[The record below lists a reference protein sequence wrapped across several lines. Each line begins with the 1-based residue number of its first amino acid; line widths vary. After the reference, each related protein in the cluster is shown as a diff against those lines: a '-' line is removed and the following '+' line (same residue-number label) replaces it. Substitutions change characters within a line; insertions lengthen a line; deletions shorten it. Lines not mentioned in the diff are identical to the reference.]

1 MTIDSMKEMNEKMN
15 NKNKGKVF
23 YGNDCCEVRA
33 CSHINISKS
42 ELTEFVRLLQALGQ
56 AIQAVF
62 QNPSQNN
69 IDNLIVALNN
79 LQKFLNCLDLSPAQK
94 QIGNSI
100 IANLLTIL
108 RTTPFSCGA
117 LYVELQSLLNYL
129 LYIAKLFKVDCC
141 TIDKLVRLITEIQT
155 ILVQYGSGCLGGG
168 GATGATGAT
177 GPQGP
182 AGAQGA
188 TGPQGPQGVQGPA
201 GATGPQGAQGPAG
214 VQGATGPQGPQGIQ
228 GPAGATGATGAQGA
242 QGPAG
247 ATGATGPQG
256 PQGIQGPAGAT
267 GATGPQGPQ
276 GVQGPAGATGPQ
288 GAQGP
293 AGATGATGP
302 QGPQGIQ
309 GPAGATGAQGA
320 QGPAGA
326 TGATGP
332 QGAQGPAGATGATG
346 ATGPAGT
353 PIPVTIAAI
362 GNSNAQTISPGMN
375 IQFNQVFEIN
385 NIDFNDTTDT
395 LTVLETGVY
404 EISFSASTTFPGSS
418 PFGFG
423 ISFNGQPPTRNFSTN
438 VIGSAVSF
446 STIVTL
452 QAGTT
457 ISVQPTA
464 NTISIPNTGDTTATL
479 SVFRIY

>member
-1 MTIDSMKEMNEKMN
+1 MN

-23 YGNDCCEVRA
+23 YGNDCCEVRT

-69 IDNLIVALNN
+69 INNLITALNN

-182 AGAQGA
+182 AGATGATGPQGPAGAQGA
-188 TGPQGPQGVQGPA
+188 TGPQGPQ
-201 GATGPQGAQGPAG
+201 GPQGAQGPAG

-228 GPAGATGATGAQGA
+228 GPAGATGAQGA

-267 GATGPQGPQ
+267 GATGPQGI
-276 GVQGPAGATGPQ
+276 
-288 GAQGP
+288 QGP
-293 AGATGATGP
+293 AGATGATGAT
-302 QGPQGIQ
+302 GPQGIQ
-309 GPAGATGAQGA
+309 GPA
-320 QGPAGA
+320 
-326 TGATGP
+326 
-332 QGAQGPAGATGATG
+332 GATG

-404 EISFSASTTFPGSS
+404 DISFSASTTFPGSS

>member
-1 MTIDSMKEMNEKMN
+1 MTIDSMKERNEKMN

-42 ELTEFVRLLQALGQ
+42 ELTEFVILLQALGQ

-69 IDNLIVALNN
+69 IDNLIAALNN

-141 TIDKLVRLITEIQT
+141 TTDKLVKLITEIQA

-182 AGAQGA
+182 AGATGA
-188 TGPQGPQGVQGPA
+188 TGPQGPA
-201 GATGPQGAQGPAG
+201 GAQGATGPQGPQGAQGPAG

-228 GPAGATGATGAQGA
+228 GPAGATGATGPQGV

-247 ATGATGPQG
+247 ATGATGAQG
-256 PQGIQGPAGAT
+256 PQGAT
-267 GATGPQGPQ
+267 GATGATGAQGPQ
-276 GVQGPAGATGPQ
+276 GVQGPAGATGAT

-293 AGATGATGP
+293 
-302 QGPQGIQ
+302 QGVQ
-309 GPAGATGAQGA
+309 GPAGATGAQ
-320 QGPAGA
+320 
-326 TGATGP
+326 
-332 QGAQGPAGATGATG
+332 GATG

-362 GNSNAQTISPGMN
+362 GNSNPQTISPGTN
-375 IQFNQVFEIN
+375 LQFNQVFELT
-385 NIDFNDTTDT
+385 NISFNDTSDT
-395 LTVLETGVY
+395 LTILETGVY
-404 EISFSASTTFPGSS
+404 DISFSASTTFPGSS

-457 ISVQPTA
+457 ISIQPTA

>member
-1 MTIDSMKEMNEKMN
+1 MKERNEKMN

-33 CSHINISKS
+33 CSYINISKS
-42 ELTEFVRLLQALGQ
+42 ELKEFVRLLQALGQ

-62 QNPSQNN
+62 QNHSQVN
-69 IDNLIVALNN
+69 INNLIDVLNN

-108 RTTPFSCGA
+108 KTKPFSCGA

-129 LYIAKLFKVDCC
+129 LYIAKLFKIDCC
-141 TIDKLVRLITEIQT
+141 AIDKLVKLISEIQA

-168 GATGATGAT
+168 TTGATGAT
-177 GPQGP
+177 GPQG
-182 AGAQGA
+182 ATGAQG
-188 TGPQGPQGVQGPA
+188 V
-201 GATGPQGAQGPAG
+201 
-214 VQGATGPQGPQGIQ
+214 Q
-228 GPAGATGATGAQGA
+228 GPAGATGATGAQ
-242 QGPAG
+242 
-247 ATGATGPQG
+247 
-256 PQGIQGPAGAT
+256 
-267 GATGPQGPQ
+267 
-276 GVQGPAGATGPQ
+276 
-288 GAQGP
+288 
-293 AGATGATGP
+293 
-302 QGPQGIQ
+302 
-309 GPAGATGAQGA
+309 
-320 QGPAGA
+320 
-326 TGATGP
+326 
-332 QGAQGPAGATGATG
+332 GATG

-362 GNSNAQTISPGMN
+362 GNSNAQTISPRMN

-385 NIDFNDTTDT
+385 NINFNDTTDT

-404 EISFSASTTFPGSS
+404 DISFSASTTFPGSS

>member
-1 MTIDSMKEMNEKMN
+1 MVMI
-15 NKNKGKVF
+15 V
-23 YGNDCCEVRA
+23 A
-33 CSHINISKS
+33 KS
-42 ELTEFVRLLQALGQ
+42 ELVVILTSLSPNLQNSLDFFKLLAKL
-56 AIQAVF
+56 F
-62 QNPSQNN
+62 KLSFKTLLNNN
-69 IDNLIVALNN
+69 IDNLIAALNN

-108 RTTPFSCGA
+108 KTEPFSCGA

-141 TIDKLVRLITEIQT
+141 TIDKLVKLITEIQT

-168 GATGATGAT
+168 AAGAT

-188 TGPQGPQGVQGPA
+188 TGPQGPA
-201 GATGPQGAQGPAG
+201 GAQG
-214 VQGATGPQGPQGIQ
+214 AT
-228 GPAGATGATGAQGA
+228 GA

-247 ATGATGPQG
+247 AQ
-256 PQGIQGPAGAT
+256 
-267 GATGPQGPQ
+267 
-276 GVQGPAGATGPQ
+276 
-288 GAQGP
+288 
-293 AGATGATGP
+293 
-302 QGPQGIQ
+302 
-309 GPAGATGAQGA
+309 GATGAQG
-320 QGPAGA
+320 PAD
-326 TGATGP
+326 
-332 QGAQGPAGATGATG
+332 
-346 ATGPAGT
+346 T

-362 GNSNAQTISPGMN
+362 GNSNPQTISPGTN
-375 IQFNQVFEIN
+375 IQFNQVFELT
-385 NIDFNDTTDT
+385 NISFNDTSDT
-395 LTVLETGVY
+395 LTILETGVY
-404 EISFSASTTFPGSS
+404 DISFSASTTFPGSS

-423 ISFNGQPPTRNFSTN
+423 ISFNGQPPNRNFSTN

-457 ISVQPTA
+457 IAVQPTA
-464 NTISIPNTGDTTATL
+464 NTISIPNTGDTAATL

>member
-1 MTIDSMKEMNEKMN
+1 MI
-15 NKNKGKVF
+15 
-23 YGNDCCEVRA
+23 A
-33 CSHINISKS
+33 
-42 ELTEFVRLLQALGQ
+42 
-56 AIQAVF
+56 
-62 QNPSQNN
+62 
-69 IDNLIVALNN
+69 ALNN

-155 ILVQYGSGCLGGG
+155 ILVQYGSGCLGGR

-188 TGPQGPQGVQGPA
+188 TGPQ
-201 GATGPQGAQGPAG
+201 GPQGAQGPAG

-228 GPAGATGATGAQGA
+228 GPAGATGATGAQG
-242 QGPAG
+242 PA
-247 ATGATGPQG
+247 
-256 PQGIQGPAGAT
+256 
-267 GATGPQGPQ
+267 
-276 GVQGPAGATGPQ
+276 
-288 GAQGP
+288 
-293 AGATGATGP
+293 
-302 QGPQGIQ
+302 
-309 GPAGATGAQGA
+309 
-320 QGPAGA
+320 
-326 TGATGP
+326 
-332 QGAQGPAGATGATG
+332 G

-362 GNSNAQTISPGMN
+362 GNSNPQTISPGTN
-375 IQFNQVFEIN
+375 LQFNQVFELT
-385 NIDFNDTTDT
+385 NISFNDTSDT
-395 LTVLETGVY
+395 LTILETGVY
-404 EISFSASTTFPGSS
+404 DISFSASTTFPGSS

-457 ISVQPTA
+457 IAVQPTA

>member
-1 MTIDSMKEMNEKMN
+1 MKERNEKMN

-42 ELTEFVRLLQALGQ
+42 ELTEFVRLLQTLGQ

-69 IDNLIVALNN
+69 IDNLIAALNN

-141 TIDKLVRLITEIQT
+141 TTDKLVKLITEIQA

-177 GPQGP
+177 G
-182 AGAQGA
+182 A
-188 TGPQGPQGVQGPA
+188 QGPQGVQGPA
-201 GATGPQGAQGPAG
+201 GATG
-214 VQGATGPQGPQGIQ
+214 
-228 GPAGATGATGAQGA
+228 ATGA
-242 QGPAG
+242 
-247 ATGATGPQG
+247 
-256 PQGIQGPAGAT
+256 
-267 GATGPQGPQ
+267 QGPQ
-276 GVQGPAGATGPQ
+276 GVQ
-288 GAQGP
+288 
-293 AGATGATGP
+293 
-302 QGPQGIQ
+302 
-309 GPAGATGAQGA
+309 
-320 QGPAGA
+320 
-326 TGATGP
+326 
-332 QGAQGPAGATGATG
+332 
-346 ATGPAGT
+346 GPAGT

-362 GNSNAQTISPGMN
+362 GNSNPQTISPGTN
-375 IQFNQVFEIN
+375 LQFNQVFELT
-385 NIDFNDTTDT
+385 NISFNDTSDT
-395 LTVLETGVY
+395 LTILETGVY
-404 EISFSASTTFPGSS
+404 DISFSASTTFPGSS

-457 ISVQPTA
+457 ISIQPTA

>member
-1 MTIDSMKEMNEKMN
+1 MN

-62 QNPSQNN
+62 QNPSQANV
-69 IDNLIVALNN
+69 DNLIVALNN

-155 ILVQYGSGCLGGG
+155 IVVQYGSGCLGGG

-188 TGPQGPQGVQGPA
+188 TGPQGPQG
-201 GATGPQGAQGPAG
+201 AQGPAG

-228 GPAGATGATGAQGA
+228 GPAGAQGATGA

-247 ATGATGPQG
+247 ATGATGAQGPQGIQGPAGATGTTGAQG

-267 GATGPQGPQ
+267 GATG
-276 GVQGPAGATGPQ
+276 A
-288 GAQGP
+288 
-293 AGATGATGP
+293 
-302 QGPQGIQ
+302 QGPQGI
-309 GPAGATGAQGA
+309 
-320 QGPAGA
+320 
-326 TGATGP
+326 
-332 QGAQGPAGATGATG
+332 QGPAGATGATG

-362 GNSNAQTISPGMN
+362 GNSNPQTISPGTN

-385 NIDFNDTTDT
+385 NINFNDTADT
-395 LTVLETGVY
+395 LTILETGVY
-404 EISFSASTTFPGSS
+404 DISFSASTTFPGSS

-457 ISVQPTA
+457 ISIQPTA

>member
-1 MTIDSMKEMNEKMN
+1 MN

-62 QNPSQNN
+62 QNPSQTN
-69 IDNLIVALNN
+69 IDNLIAALNN

-188 TGPQGPQGVQGPA
+188 TGPQGPQG
-201 GATGPQGAQGPAG
+201 AQGPAG
-214 VQGATGPQGPQGIQ
+214 VQ
-228 GPAGATGATGAQGA
+228 
-242 QGPAG
+242 
-247 ATGATGPQG
+247 GATGPQG

-276 GVQGPAGATGPQ
+276 GVQGPAGATGAT

-293 AGATGATGP
+293 AGATGATG
-302 QGPQGIQ
+302 
-309 GPAGATGAQGA
+309 AQ
-320 QGPAGA
+320 
-326 TGATGP
+326 
-332 QGAQGPAGATGATG
+332 GATG

-362 GNSNAQTISPGMN
+362 GNSNPQTISPGTN
-375 IQFNQVFEIN
+375 LQFNQVFELT
-385 NIDFNDTTDT
+385 NISFNDTSDT
-395 LTVLETGVY
+395 LTILETGVY
-404 EISFSASTTFPGSS
+404 DISFSASTTFPGSS

-457 ISVQPTA
+457 ISIQPTA

>member
-1 MTIDSMKEMNEKMN
+1 MKEKNEKMN

-42 ELTEFVRLLQALGQ
+42 ELTEFVRLLQVLGQ

-69 IDNLIVALNN
+69 IDNLIAALNN
-79 LQKFLNCLDLSPAQK
+79 LQKFLNCLDLSPAQR

-141 TIDKLVRLITEIQT
+141 TTDKLVKLITEIQT

-168 GATGATGAT
+168 ATGATGATGPQGPPGAQGAT

-188 TGPQGPQGVQGPA
+188 AGPQGPQG
-201 GATGPQGAQGPAG
+201 AQ
-214 VQGATGPQGPQGIQ
+214 
-228 GPAGATGATGAQGA
+228 
-242 QGPAG
+242 
-247 ATGATGPQG
+247 
-256 PQGIQGPAGAT
+256 
-267 GATGPQGPQ
+267 
-276 GVQGPAGATGPQ
+276 
-288 GAQGP
+288 
-293 AGATGATGP
+293 
-302 QGPQGIQ
+302 
-309 GPAGATGAQGA
+309 
-320 QGPAGA
+320 
-326 TGATGP
+326 
-332 QGAQGPAGATGATG
+332 
-346 ATGPAGT
+346 GPAGT

-362 GNSNAQTISPGMN
+362 GNSNPQTISPGTN
-375 IQFNQVFEIN
+375 IQFNQVFELT
-385 NIDFNDTTDT
+385 NIAFNDTSDT
-395 LTVLETGVY
+395 LTILETGVY
-404 EISFSASTTFPGSS
+404 DISFSASTTLPGSS

-457 ISVQPTA
+457 IAVQPTA

>member
-1 MTIDSMKEMNEKMN
+1 MN

-69 IDNLIVALNN
+69 IDNLIAALNN

-141 TIDKLVRLITEIQT
+141 TTDKLVKLITEIQA

-182 AGAQGA
+182 AGATGA
-188 TGPQGPQGVQGPA
+188 TGPQGPA
-201 GATGPQGAQGPAG
+201 GAQGATGPQGPQGAQGPAG

-228 GPAGATGATGAQGA
+228 GPAGATGATGAQGV

-247 ATGATGPQG
+247 ATGATGAQG
-256 PQGIQGPAGAT
+256 VQGPAGAT
-267 GATGPQGPQ
+267 GATGAQGPQ
-276 GVQGPAGATGPQ
+276 GVQGPAGATG
-288 GAQGP
+288 
-293 AGATGATGP
+293 AT
-302 QGPQGIQ
+302 
-309 GPAGATGAQGA
+309 
-320 QGPAGA
+320 
-326 TGATGP
+326 
-332 QGAQGPAGATGATG
+332 GAQGPAGATGATG

-362 GNSNAQTISPGMN
+362 GNSNPQTISPGTN
-375 IQFNQVFEIN
+375 LQFNQVFELT
-385 NIDFNDTTDT
+385 NISFNDTSDT
-395 LTVLETGVY
+395 LTILETGVY
-404 EISFSASTTFPGSS
+404 DISFSASTTFPGSS

-457 ISVQPTA
+457 ISIQPTA

>member
-1 MTIDSMKEMNEKMN
+1 MTIHSMKEKNEKMN

-42 ELTEFVRLLQALGQ
+42 ELTEFVRLLQVLGQ

-69 IDNLIVALNN
+69 IDNLIAALNN
-79 LQKFLNCLDLSPAQK
+79 LQKFLNCLDLSPAQR

-141 TIDKLVRLITEIQT
+141 TTDKLVKLITEIQT

-168 GATGATGAT
+168 AT
-177 GPQGP
+177 
-182 AGAQGA
+182 
-188 TGPQGPQGVQGPA
+188 
-201 GATGPQGAQGPAG
+201 
-214 VQGATGPQGPQGIQ
+214 
-228 GPAGATGATGAQGA
+228 
-242 QGPAG
+242 G

-256 PQGIQGPAGAT
+256 PQGIQGPAGA
-267 GATGPQGPQ
+267 Q
-276 GVQGPAGATGPQ
+276 
-288 GAQGP
+288 
-293 AGATGATGP
+293 
-302 QGPQGIQ
+302 
-309 GPAGATGAQGA
+309 GATGAQ
-320 QGPAGA
+320 
-326 TGATGP
+326 
-332 QGAQGPAGATGATG
+332 
-346 ATGPAGT
+346 GPAGT

-362 GNSNAQTISPGMN
+362 GNSNPQTIYPGTN
-375 IQFNQVFEIN
+375 IQLNQVFELT
-385 NIDFNDTTDT
+385 NIAFNDTSDT
-395 LTVLETGVY
+395 LTILETGVY
-404 EISFSASTTFPGSS
+404 DISFSASTTFPGSS

-457 ISVQPTA
+457 IAVQPTA

>member
-1 MTIDSMKEMNEKMN
+1 MKRGTIKIKEKYFMVMI
-15 NKNKGKVF
+15 V
-23 YGNDCCEVRA
+23 A
-33 CSHINISKS
+33 KS
-42 ELTEFVRLLQALGQ
+42 ELVVILTSLSPNLQNSLDFFKLLAKL
-56 AIQAVF
+56 F
-62 QNPSQNN
+62 KLSFKTLLNNN
-69 IDNLIVALNN
+69 IDNLIAALNN

-108 RTTPFSCGA
+108 KTEPFSCGA

-141 TIDKLVRLITEIQT
+141 TIDKLVKLITEIQT

-168 GATGATGAT
+168 AAGAT

-188 TGPQGPQGVQGPA
+188 TGPQGPA
-201 GATGPQGAQGPAG
+201 GAQG
-214 VQGATGPQGPQGIQ
+214 AT
-228 GPAGATGATGAQGA
+228 GA

-247 ATGATGPQG
+247 AQ
-256 PQGIQGPAGAT
+256 
-267 GATGPQGPQ
+267 
-276 GVQGPAGATGPQ
+276 
-288 GAQGP
+288 
-293 AGATGATGP
+293 
-302 QGPQGIQ
+302 
-309 GPAGATGAQGA
+309 GATGAQG
-320 QGPAGA
+320 PAD
-326 TGATGP
+326 
-332 QGAQGPAGATGATG
+332 
-346 ATGPAGT
+346 T

-362 GNSNAQTISPGMN
+362 GNSNPQTISPGTN
-375 IQFNQVFEIN
+375 IQFNQVFELT
-385 NIDFNDTTDT
+385 NISFNDTSDT
-395 LTVLETGVY
+395 LTILETGVY
-404 EISFSASTTFPGSS
+404 DISFSASTTFPGSS

-423 ISFNGQPPTRNFSTN
+423 ISFNGQPPNRNFSTN

-457 ISVQPTA
+457 IAVQPTA
-464 NTISIPNTGDTTATL
+464 NTISIPNTGDTAATL

>member
-1 MTIDSMKEMNEKMN
+1 MTIDSMKERNEKMN

-69 IDNLIVALNN
+69 IDNLIAALNN

-155 ILVQYGSGCLGGG
+155 ILVQYGSGCLGGR

-182 AGAQGA
+182 Q
-188 TGPQGPQGVQGPA
+188 
-201 GATGPQGAQGPAG
+201 GPQGAQGPAG
-214 VQGATGPQGPQGIQ
+214 AQGATGPQGPQGIQ
-228 GPAGATGATGAQGA
+228 GPAGATGATGA
-242 QGPAG
+242 
-247 ATGATGPQG
+247 
-256 PQGIQGPAGAT
+256 
-267 GATGPQGPQ
+267 
-276 GVQGPAGATGPQ
+276 
-288 GAQGP
+288 
-293 AGATGATGP
+293 
-302 QGPQGIQ
+302 
-309 GPAGATGAQGA
+309 TGAQGA

-326 TGATGP
+326 TGATGAQGGQGP
-332 QGAQGPAGATGATG
+332 AGATGATGAHGAAGASGATGANGAQGAQGPAGATGATGAQGAQGPAGATGPQGPQGIQGPAGATG

-362 GNSNAQTISPGMN
+362 GNSNAQTISPGTN
-375 IQFNQVFEIN
+375 IQFNQIFEIN
-385 NIDFNDTTDT
+385 NINFNDTADT
-395 LTVLETGVY
+395 LTILETGVY
-404 EISFSASTTFPGSS
+404 DISFSASTTFPGSS

>member
-1 MTIDSMKEMNEKMN
+1 MN

-23 YGNDCCEVRA
+23 YGNDCCEVRT

-69 IDNLIVALNN
+69 INNLIAALNN

-168 GATGATGAT
+168 GATGATGAQGAT

-188 TGPQGPQGVQGPA
+188 TGPQ
-201 GATGPQGAQGPAG
+201 GPQGAQGPAG

-228 GPAGATGATGAQGA
+228 GPAGAQGATGATGAQGPAGAQGATGA

-247 ATGATGPQG
+247 ATGATG
-256 PQGIQGPAGAT
+256 
-267 GATGPQGPQ
+267 
-276 GVQGPAGATGPQ
+276 
-288 GAQGP
+288 AQ
-293 AGATGATGP
+293 
-302 QGPQGIQ
+302 
-309 GPAGATGAQGA
+309 
-320 QGPAGA
+320 
-326 TGATGP
+326 
-332 QGAQGPAGATGATG
+332 GATG

-362 GNSNAQTISPGMN
+362 GNSNPQTISPGTN
-375 IQFNQVFEIN
+375 LQFNQVFELT
-385 NIDFNDTTDT
+385 NISFNDTSDT
-395 LTVLETGVY
+395 LTILETGVY
-404 EISFSASTTFPGSS
+404 DISFSASTTFPGSS

>member
-1 MTIDSMKEMNEKMN
+1 MN

-182 AGAQGA
+182 AGATGA
-188 TGPQGPQGVQGPA
+188 TGPQGPA
-201 GATGPQGAQGPAG
+201 GAQGATGPQGPQGAQGPAG

-276 GVQGPAGATGPQ
+276 GVQGPAGATG
-288 GAQGP
+288 
-293 AGATGATGP
+293 
-302 QGPQGIQ
+302 
-309 GPAGATGAQGA
+309 ATGAQGA

-332 QGAQGPAGATGATG
+332 QGPQGVQGVQGPAGATGATG

-404 EISFSASTTFPGSS
+404 DISFSASTTFPGSS

>member
-1 MTIDSMKEMNEKMN
+1 MN

-69 IDNLIVALNN
+69 IDNLINFLNN
-79 LQKFLNCLDLSPAQK
+79 LQRFLNCLNLSPAQK
-94 QIGNSI
+94 QIANSI

-129 LYIAKLFKVDCC
+129 LYIAKLFKIDCC
-141 TIDKLVRLITEIQT
+141 AIDNLVKLISEIQA

-168 GATGATGAT
+168 TTGATGATGAT
-177 GPQGP
+177 GPQGATGAQGPAGAQGATGAQGPQGAQGP

-188 TGPQGPQGVQGPA
+188 TGPQGA
-201 GATGPQGAQGPAG
+201 
-214 VQGATGPQGPQGIQ
+214 
-228 GPAGATGATGAQGA
+228 
-242 QGPAG
+242 
-247 ATGATGPQG
+247 
-256 PQGIQGPAGAT
+256 QGIQGPAGAT
-267 GATGPQGPQ
+267 GATGPQG
-276 GVQGPAGATGPQ
+276 A
-288 GAQGP
+288 
-293 AGATGATGP
+293 
-302 QGPQGIQ
+302 QGIQ

-320 QGPAGA
+320 QGVQGPAGA
-326 TGATGP
+326 TGATGAT
-332 QGAQGPAGATGATG
+332 GAQGATG

-385 NIDFNDTTDT
+385 NINFNDTTDT

-404 EISFSASTTFPGSS
+404 DISFSASTTFPGSS

>member
-1 MTIDSMKEMNEKMN
+1 MN

-62 QNPSQNN
+62 QNPSQTN
-69 IDNLIVALNN
+69 IDNLIAALNN

-182 AGAQGA
+182 AGATGATGA
-188 TGPQGPQGVQGPA
+188 TGPQGPA
-201 GATGPQGAQGPAG
+201 GAQGATGPQGPQGAQGPAG
-214 VQGATGPQGPQGIQ
+214 VQ
-228 GPAGATGATGAQGA
+228 
-242 QGPAG
+242 
-247 ATGATGPQG
+247 GATGPQG

-276 GVQGPAGATGPQ
+276 GVQGPAGATGAT

-293 AGATGATGP
+293 AGATGATG
-302 QGPQGIQ
+302 
-309 GPAGATGAQGA
+309 AQ
-320 QGPAGA
+320 
-326 TGATGP
+326 
-332 QGAQGPAGATGATG
+332 GATG

-362 GNSNAQTISPGMN
+362 GNSNPQTISPGTN
-375 IQFNQVFEIN
+375 LQFNQVFELT
-385 NIDFNDTTDT
+385 NISFNDTSDT
-395 LTVLETGVY
+395 LTILETGVY
-404 EISFSASTTFPGSS
+404 DISFSASTTFPGSS

-457 ISVQPTA
+457 ISIQPTA

>member
-1 MTIDSMKEMNEKMN
+1 MN

-33 CSHINISKS
+33 CSYINISKS
-42 ELTEFVRLLQALGQ
+42 ELKEFVRLLQVLGQ

-62 QNPSQNN
+62 QNHSQVN
-69 IDNLIVALNN
+69 INNLIDVLNN

-108 RTTPFSCGA
+108 KTTPFSCGA

-129 LYIAKLFKVDCC
+129 LYIAKLFKIDCC
-141 TIDKLVRLITEIQT
+141 AIDNLVKLISEIQAILVR
-155 ILVQYGSGCLGGG
+155 YGSGCLGGG
-168 GATGATGAT
+168 TTGATGAT
-177 GPQGP
+177 GPQG
-182 AGAQGA
+182 ATGAQ
-188 TGPQGPQGVQGPA
+188 
-201 GATGPQGAQGPAG
+201 GPQGAQGPAG
-214 VQGATGPQGPQGIQ
+214 AQGATGPQGPQGIQ
-228 GPAGATGATGAQGA
+228 GPAGAQGATGA

-247 ATGATGPQG
+247 AQGAT
-256 PQGIQGPAGAT
+256 
-267 GATGPQGPQ
+267 
-276 GVQGPAGATGPQ
+276 

-293 AGATGATGP
+293 AGAQGAT
-302 QGPQGIQ
+302 
-309 GPAGATGAQGA
+309 GA

-326 TGATGP
+326 QGAT
-332 QGAQGPAGATGATG
+332 GAQGPAGAQGATGAQGPAGAQGATGAQGPAGAQGATGAQGPAGAQGATG

-353 PIPVTIAAI
+353 PIPITTAVL
-362 GNSNAQTISPGMN
+362 GNTNAQTVSPGSN
-375 IQFNQVFEIN
+375 IQFNETFELTN
-385 NIDFNDTTDT
+385 LSFNGSDT

-404 EISFSASTTFPGSS
+404 DINFSASTTFPGSS

-423 ISFNGQPPTRNFSTN
+423 LSFNGQPPSRNFSTN

-446 STIVTL
+446 STIITL
-452 QAGTT
+452 TAGTT

-464 NTISIPNTGDTTATL
+464 NTISIPNTGETTAVLT
-479 SVFRIY
+479 VFRIY

>member
-1 MTIDSMKEMNEKMN
+1 MN

-69 IDNLIVALNN
+69 IDNLIAALNN

-141 TIDKLVRLITEIQT
+141 TTDKLVKLITEIQA

-182 AGAQGA
+182 AGATGA
-188 TGPQGPQGVQGPA
+188 TGPQGPA
-201 GATGPQGAQGPAG
+201 GAQGATGPQGPQGAQGPAG

-228 GPAGATGATGAQGA
+228 GPAGATGATGAQG
-242 QGPAG
+242 
-247 ATGATGPQG
+247 
-256 PQGIQGPAGAT
+256 
-267 GATGPQGPQ
+267 
-276 GVQGPAGATGPQ
+276 V
-288 GAQGP
+288 
-293 AGATGATGP
+293 
-302 QGPQGIQ
+302 
-309 GPAGATGAQGA
+309 
-320 QGPAGA
+320 
-326 TGATGP
+326 
-332 QGAQGPAGATGATG
+332 QGPAGATGATG
-346 ATGPAGT
+346 A
-353 PIPVTIAAI
+353 
-362 GNSNAQTISPGMN
+362 Q
-375 IQFNQVFEIN
+375 
-385 NIDFNDTTDT
+385 
-395 LTVLETGVY
+395 GVQ
-404 EISFSASTTFPGSS
+404 G
-418 PFGFG
+418 
-423 ISFNGQPPTRNFSTN
+423 
-438 VIGSAVSF
+438 
-446 STIVTL
+446 
-452 QAGTT
+452 
-457 ISVQPTA
+457 
-464 NTISIPNTGDTTATL
+464 
-479 SVFRIY
+479 

>member
-1 MTIDSMKEMNEKMN
+1 MN

-69 IDNLIVALNN
+69 IDNLIAALNN

-168 GATGATGAT
+168 ATGATGAT

-182 AGAQGA
+182 AGATGA
-188 TGPQGPQGVQGPA
+188 T
-201 GATGPQGAQGPAG
+201 
-214 VQGATGPQGPQGIQ
+214 GPQGIQ
-228 GPAGATGATGAQGA
+228 GPAGATGATGAQG
-242 QGPAG
+242 
-247 ATGATGPQG
+247 
-256 PQGIQGPAGAT
+256 
-267 GATGPQGPQ
+267 
-276 GVQGPAGATGPQ
+276 
-288 GAQGP
+288 
-293 AGATGATGP
+293 
-302 QGPQGIQ
+302 
-309 GPAGATGAQGA
+309 
-320 QGPAGA
+320 
-326 TGATGP
+326 
-332 QGAQGPAGATGATG
+332 
-346 ATGPAGT
+346 PAGT

-362 GNSNAQTISPGMN
+362 GNSNPQTISPGTN
-375 IQFNQVFEIN
+375 LQFNQVFELT
-385 NIDFNDTTDT
+385 NISFNDTSDT
-395 LTVLETGVY
+395 LTILETGVY
-404 EISFSASTTFPGSS
+404 DISFSASTTFPGSS

-457 ISVQPTA
+457 ISIQPTA

-479 SVFRIY
+479 SIFRIY

>member
-1 MTIDSMKEMNEKMN
+1 MTIDSMKERNEQMN

-62 QNPSQNN
+62 QNPSQAN

-188 TGPQGPQGVQGPA
+188 TGPQGPA
-201 GATGPQGAQGPAG
+201 GAQGATGPQGPQGAQGPAG

-228 GPAGATGATGAQGA
+228 GPAGATGATGAQGV

-247 ATGATGPQG
+247 ATGATGA
-256 PQGIQGPAGAT
+256 QGIQGPAGAT
-267 GATGPQGPQ
+267 GATG
-276 GVQGPAGATGPQ
+276 A
-288 GAQGP
+288 
-293 AGATGATGP
+293 
-302 QGPQGIQ
+302 QGIQ
-309 GPAGATGAQGA
+309 GPA
-320 QGPAGA
+320 
-326 TGATGP
+326 
-332 QGAQGPAGATGATG
+332 GATG

-362 GNSNAQTISPGMN
+362 GNSNPQTISPGTN
-375 IQFNQVFEIN
+375 IQFNQVFELT
-385 NIDFNDTTDT
+385 NISFNDTSDT
-395 LTVLETGVY
+395 LTILETGVY
-404 EISFSASTTFPGSS
+404 DISFSASTTFPGSS

-457 ISVQPTA
+457 IAVQPTA

>member
-1 MTIDSMKEMNEKMN
+1 MN

-62 QNPSQNN
+62 QNPSQANV
-69 IDNLIVALNN
+69 DNLIVALNN

-155 ILVQYGSGCLGGG
+155 IVVQYGSGCLGGG

-188 TGPQGPQGVQGPA
+188 TGPQGPQG
-201 GATGPQGAQGPAG
+201 AQGPAG
-214 VQGATGPQGPQGIQ
+214 VQGATGPQGI
-228 GPAGATGATGAQGA
+228 
-242 QGPAG
+242 
-247 ATGATGPQG
+247 
-256 PQGIQGPAGAT
+256 
-267 GATGPQGPQ
+267 
-276 GVQGPAGATGPQ
+276 
-288 GAQGP
+288 
-293 AGATGATGP
+293 
-302 QGPQGIQ
+302 
-309 GPAGATGAQGA
+309 
-320 QGPAGA
+320 
-326 TGATGP
+326 
-332 QGAQGPAGATGATG
+332 QGPAGATGATG

-362 GNSNAQTISPGMN
+362 GNSNPQTISPGTN

-385 NIDFNDTTDT
+385 NINFNDTADT
-395 LTVLETGVY
+395 LTILETGVY
-404 EISFSASTTFPGSS
+404 DISFSASTTFPGSS

-457 ISVQPTA
+457 ISIQPTA

>member
-1 MTIDSMKEMNEKMN
+1 MN

-62 QNPSQNN
+62 QNPSQTN
-69 IDNLIVALNN
+69 INNLIAALNN

-168 GATGATGAT
+168 GATGAQGI
-177 GPQGP
+177 QGP
-182 AGAQGA
+182 A
-188 TGPQGPQGVQGPA
+188 
-201 GATGPQGAQGPAG
+201 
-214 VQGATGPQGPQGIQ
+214 GATGPQGPQGIQ
-228 GPAGATGATGAQGA
+228 
-242 QGPAG
+242 
-247 ATGATGPQG
+247 
-256 PQGIQGPAGAT
+256 
-267 GATGPQGPQ
+267 
-276 GVQGPAGATGPQ
+276 
-288 GAQGP
+288 
-293 AGATGATGP
+293 
-302 QGPQGIQ
+302 
-309 GPAGATGAQGA
+309 
-320 QGPAGA
+320 
-326 TGATGP
+326 
-332 QGAQGPAGATGATG
+332 
-346 ATGPAGT
+346 GPAGT

-362 GNSNAQTISPGMN
+362 GNSNAQTISPGTN

-385 NIDFNDTTDT
+385 NINFNDTADT
-395 LTVLETGVY
+395 LTILETGVY
-404 EISFSASTTFPGSS
+404 DISFSASTTFPGSS

-452 QAGTT
+452 EAGTT

>member
-1 MTIDSMKEMNEKMN
+1 MN

-62 QNPSQNN
+62 QNPSQAN

-182 AGAQGA
+182 AG
-188 TGPQGPQGVQGPA
+188 
-201 GATGPQGAQGPAG
+201 

-228 GPAGATGATGAQGA
+228 GPAGATGATGA
-242 QGPAG
+242 
-247 ATGATGPQG
+247 TGA
-256 PQGIQGPAGAT
+256 
-267 GATGPQGPQ
+267 Q
-276 GVQGPAGATGPQ
+276 GVQGPA
-288 GAQGP
+288 
-293 AGATGATGP
+293 
-302 QGPQGIQ
+302 
-309 GPAGATGAQGA
+309 
-320 QGPAGA
+320 
-326 TGATGP
+326 
-332 QGAQGPAGATGATG
+332 GATG

-362 GNSNAQTISPGMN
+362 GNSNPQTISPGTN
-375 IQFNQVFEIN
+375 IQFNQVFELT
-385 NIDFNDTTDT
+385 NISFNDTSDT
-395 LTVLETGVY
+395 LTILETGVY
-404 EISFSASTTFPGSS
+404 DISFSASTTFPGSS

-457 ISVQPTA
+457 IAVQPTA